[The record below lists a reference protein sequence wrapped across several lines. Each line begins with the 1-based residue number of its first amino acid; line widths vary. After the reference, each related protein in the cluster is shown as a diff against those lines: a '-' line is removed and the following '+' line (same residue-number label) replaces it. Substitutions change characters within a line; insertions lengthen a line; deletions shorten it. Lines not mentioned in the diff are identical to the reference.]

1 MLSNLQDYILIL
13 ASRSPRWQQLLA
25 GLDLPFLVF
34 TKETP
39 EDYPLDIHGKDV
51 ALMLARRKSLAFNNE
66 DLPENFLL
74 ITADTIVWLNNHI
87 LNKPSSRQEAIIM
100 LKQLSNNTHFVYTG
114 ICLRSSRKTETFVAE
129 SEVRFRKL
137 EKEEIEYY
145 VDYYSPYDKAGSY
158 GVQEWIGYIGIEA
171 IHGSFYNVMG
181 LPTQILYKHLQTF

>member
-1 MLSNLQDYILIL
+1 
-13 ASRSPRWQQLLA
+13 
-25 GLDLPFLVF
+25 
-34 TKETP
+34 
-39 EDYPLDIHGKDV
+39 
-51 ALMLARRKSLAFNNE
+51 
-66 DLPENFLL
+66 
-74 ITADTIVWLNNHI
+74 NHI
-87 LNKPSSRQEAIIM
+87 PNKPSSRQEAIIM